1 MAIGDRN
8 NRELVQ
14 DLLTAFNAFKHKL
27 EDPNYI
33 QMENSIQQIMN
44 GQKDMRND
52 ISDLKKQ
59 LLNPYDGVIV
69 ETRRNTEHRVESEEQ
84 KIANAN
90 LLEEHKALV
99 RWKSNVTKIGIAVL
113 SSVGA
118 IIAFLL
124 SEFVFRR

>member
-1 MAIGDRN
+1 MEIGDRN

-14 DLLTAFNAFKHKL
+14 ELLTAFNAFKHKL

-33 QMENSIQQIMN
+33 QMENSIQQIMT

-52 ISDLKKQ
+52 ISDLKRQ

-69 ETRRNTEHRVESEEQ
+69 ETRRNTEHITDAEEQ
-84 KIANAN
+84 KVENAKII
-90 LLEEHKALV
+90 EEHKALV
-99 RWKSNVTKIGIAVL
+99 RWKGNVTKIGIAVL

-124 SEFVFRR
+124 SEFVLRR